1 MRKNMDSNTDTTV
14 NYPDNRTNAQKRAD
28 ARGIKF
34 FKEFVAEERK
44 RWGKS
49 MFQ

>member
-1 MRKNMDSNTDTTV
+1 MDSNTDTTV